1 MRCPKCGHEE
11 SKVIDSRS
19 SENNDAI
26 RRRRECMS
34 CKFRFTTYERLEEI
48 PITVVKKDGHKEP
61 FDRQKLMRGLV
72 AVTVKRDISVASL
85 DYFIDGIESQIRDK
99 GQYEIKSEDLGSIVL
114 KNLVMLDKVAYIR
127 FASVYRDFKDVD
139 EFSAELRSLN

>member
-1 MRCPKCGHEE
+1 MLR
-11 SKVIDSRS
+11 
-19 SENNDAI
+19 
-26 RRRRECMS
+26 
-34 CKFRFTTYERLEEI
+34 
-48 PITVVKKDGHKEP
+48 KDGHKEP

-72 AVTVKRDISVASL
+72 AATVKRDISVASL
-85 DYFIDGIESQIRDK
+85 DHFIDGIESQIRDK